1 MKTDVFQDL
10 AIPVSAQGQNL
21 WRWLHGQI
29 RAAIINGRLRTGN
42 RLPSSRSLA
51 AQYNVSRGT
60 VVKAYKQLIDE
71 GLISGESS
79 SGTFVSELF
88 EGSVQQVHR
97 PGRLEATNSS
107 KQIAAR
113 ARAALQGVAVLPPTR
128 RIGLAFRAYEPA
140 LDYFPV
146 ELWARVAARVM
157 RHAPRSLYGQG
168 SASGYG
174 PLKKAIADYVGPA
187 RGVRCSP
194 DQIIV
199 TSGAQQSLDLLS
211 RVLLDPGDKVWM
223 EDPGYSGA
231 LDAFRSAAAT
241 VIPLPI
247 DEEGMDV
254 RAGRKLAP
262 QARLAYVTPSSQFP
276 LGMPMSARRRMDLL
290 EWAREA
296 DAWVIEDDYDSEYR
310 YSVQPVPSL
319 QSLDDK
325 STTVIYVGTF
335 TKMLFNALRI
345 GFMVLPEGLVASF
358 EAVRSFVDRHPP
370 TLDQAILS
378 EFILEGHFGHHVQK
392 MRKLY
397 LHRKNVLVEV
407 VAKQIG
413 NRLTLANVDSGMKAV
428 AWLPQECSD
437 VLVASKAQAQGLE
450 VLPISMFSLKNQ
462 APPGLILGFAGCN
475 DQELGRG
482 AELLNRVLL
491 SL

>member
-1 MKTDVFQDL
+1 MKTDVFQEL
-10 AIPVSAQGQNL
+10 AIPVNVQGENL

-29 RAAIINGRLRTGN
+29 RAAIINGCLRAGS

-88 EGSVQQVHR
+88 RWSVQRAHR
-97 PGRLEATNSS
+97 LGRLEATGSS
-107 KQIAAR
+107 KPIAAR

-128 RIGLAFRAYEPA
+128 RIGPAFRAYEPA
-140 LDYFPV
+140 LDHFPV

-168 SASGYG
+168 CASGYG

-199 TSGAQQSLDLLS
+199 TSGTQQPLDLLS

-241 VIPLPI
+241 VVSLPVGGEGI
-247 DEEGMDV
+247 DVEV
-254 RAGRKLAP
+254 GRRLAP
-262 QARLAYVTPSSQFP
+262 KAKLAYVTPSSQFP
-276 LGMPMSARRRMDLL
+276 LGMPMSPRRRIDLL

-310 YSVQPVPSL
+310 YYDQPITSL
-319 QSLDDK
+319 QSLETSRTRS
-325 STTVIYVGTF
+325 ST
-335 TKMLFNALRI
+335 
-345 GFMVLPEGLVASF
+345 
-358 EAVRSFVDRHPP
+358 
-370 TLDQAILS
+370 
-378 EFILEGHFGHHVQK
+378 
-392 MRKLY
+392 
-397 LHRKNVLVEV
+397 
-407 VAKQIG
+407 
-413 NRLTLANVDSGMKAV
+413 
-428 AWLPQECSD
+428 
-437 VLVASKAQAQGLE
+437 
-450 VLPISMFSLKNQ
+450 
-462 APPGLILGFAGCN
+462 
-475 DQELGRG
+475 
-482 AELLNRVLL
+482 
-491 SL
+491 